1 MEATSN
7 DRKSPSAAVM
17 DVERDRPAM
26 ITEPWVMNGPGGGPH
41 LSSIVDVSPF
51 ESLNRLVGGKLGRF

>member
-26 ITEPWVMNGPGGGPH
+26 ITEPWVMGGGPH